1 MSFSR
6 AFAVV
11 LSLSLSSFVTPVWS
25 LPPAREITVKE
36 LMPLAAWQKQFKIT
50 EGKDR
55 GRLVPLSFR
64 QDPANQHRWKLV
76 FGDYAAVWMTSD
88 GTGGLAMERL
98 DLIKSRSYIVYE
110 PALPIL
116 PRDLASGASLRRY
129 ANFKMF
135 DGESGNLKRTGR
147 ATHLVRQVSH
157 SKFDTP
163 AGPIDGYYI
172 EIEHG
177 MDMQYAQLN
186 LTLGLGCRLDEGPV
200 YGMGQYTLKKL
211 GIFSE
216 TKATVAA
223 LAARN

>member
-1 MSFSR
+1 MSIVRSF
-6 AFAVV
+6 AFVA
-11 LSLSLSSFVTPVWS
+11 SLSLVSLAAPAWT
-25 LPPAREITVKE
+25 LPPTREITVKE

-55 GRLVPLSFR
+55 GKLVPLSFR
-64 QDPANQHRWKLV
+64 QDPTNQHRWKLV
-76 FGDYAAVWMTSD
+76 FGDYATVWMTND

-98 DLIKSRSYIVYE
+98 DLIKNHSYIVYE

-116 PRDLASGASLRRY
+116 PRDLTSGASLRRY

-135 DGESGNLKRTGR
+135 DAENGHLKRTGR
-147 ATHLVRQVSH
+147 ATHFVRQVSH
-157 SKFDTP
+157 TKFDTP

-172 EIEHG
+172 DIEHG
-177 MDMQYAQLN
+177 MDMQYAQLS
-186 LTLGLGCRLDEGPV
+186 LSLGLGCRLDDGPV

-216 TKATVAA
+216 TKLTAAA
-223 LAARN
+223 LAGRN